1 MLEDKQVKKYKY
13 NNDITSYS
21 LPEGNFHWH
30 RYRWR
35 SPGW

>member
-21 LPEGNFHWH
+21 LPEGNFH
-30 RYRWR
+30 
-35 SPGW
+35 